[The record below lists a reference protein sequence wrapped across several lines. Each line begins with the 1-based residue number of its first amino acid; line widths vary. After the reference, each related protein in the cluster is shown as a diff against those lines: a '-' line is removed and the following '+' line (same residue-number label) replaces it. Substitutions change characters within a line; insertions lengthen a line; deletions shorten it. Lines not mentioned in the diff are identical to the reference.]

1 MKNPVLI
8 STLVMLLT
16 ATNLWAALSEQ
27 DYYKAISQVKL
38 NVPPDA
44 DVRSYL
50 GLDQKA
56 GQFVLSDIDAEIIIV
71 EIFSMY
77 CPYCQKHAPE
87 ANRLY
92 QEILSDKSLSRK
104 VKLLGIGVGNTPFE
118 VKFFKKKYSVSFPLF
133 DDANSAVLN
142 SLQGLRTPTYFAI
155 RKKGR
160 ALTPFF
166 MQQGAYD
173 DAKLFLQTVLK
184 KSGSE
189 Q

>member
-1 MKNPVLI
+1 MKKPAVITALM
-8 STLVMLLT
+8 MLFA
-16 ATNLWAALSEQ
+16 ATSLYAALTEQ

-38 NVPPDA
+38 NVPSDA
-44 DVRSYL
+44 DARSYL
-50 GLDQKA
+50 GIDQKA
-56 GQFVLSDIDAEIIIV
+56 GQFALSDIDAEIIIV

-92 QEILSDKSLSRK
+92 REITAVSAMGKK
-104 VKLLGIGVGNTPFE
+104 VKLLGIGVGNSPFE
-118 VKFFKKKYSVSFPLF
+118 VKFFKKKYSIPFPLF

-142 SLQGLRTPTYFAI
+142 SLQGLRTPTYFAV
-155 RKKGR
+155 RKNGR

-173 DAKLFLQTVLK
+173 DAKVFLQTVLK

-189 Q
+189 